1 MLHIILVI
9 LKIVGILLAALLFLV
24 FLSVCAVL
32 FVPLRY
38 QISAAKDDGGIRAW
52 GKVSWLLRLVSVTA
66 KYQDG
71 TPGLKVRILFLK
83 KDLFADKG
91 QPLQKKKQRK
101 PMKKKKTPK
110 KQEKTAAEGTKT
122 EKTAGQVPEESRT
135 ARPPEPARPP
145 AEKKQT
151 VPESEKTFCE
161 ETQKEP
167 ESVKVPCEETQKESA
182 KASSEAA
189 KTSCEKAQ
197 TAPEGKSFHPLR
209 MVSEKLRAF
218 WNRLKELFEKLKEI
232 PEKIRR
238 ILERG
243 KAAWGKVNE
252 WLTFLFSDPVKGV
265 FHRFRRHFLYLWK
278 HWKPDKIRG
287 ELRYG
292 FEDPSL
298 TGQFTGLL
306 YLLLPSG
313 CCEVRLQPDFQN
325 ALYEGELHIKG
336 HIRICHLARV
346 GWKVFR
352 DKDFRKILKK
362 FQA

>member
-83 KDLFADKG
+83 KDLFAEKE

-101 PMKKKKTPK
+101 PMKKKK
-110 KQEKTAAEGTKT
+110 
-122 EKTAGQVPEESRT
+122 
-135 ARPPEPARPP
+135 PPEPARPP

-167 ESVKVPCEETQKESA
+167 EFVKVPCEETQKESA

-197 TAPEGKSFHPLR
+197 TAPEGKRVHPLR
-209 MVSEKLRAF
+209 MVSEKLHAF

-325 ALYEGELHIKG
+325 TLYEGELHIKG